1 MIHTVTS
8 CVLPRTP
15 LMSRTRSHTLSFLG
29 SAAYT
34 AMILI
39 SFRSPMRCVNSL
51 QNVSTLALLSPV
63 HWNID
68 RETALK
74 PTEPKT
80 EERIPFTSTY
90 HPDNLE
96 VKNILRSFKL
106 FQIDYETA
114 SIFKNTSPFVQT
126 WQKFPQFPTKR
137 IFTLVATP
145 AHLLKALLQSPDP
158 KAFSILATI
167 LTAPLPTWFTA

>member
-114 SIFKNTSPFVQT
+114 SIFKKHLSFRSNV
-126 WQKFPQFPTKR
+126 TKVSA
-137 IFTLVATP
+137 IP
-145 AHLLKALLQSPDP
+145 Y
-158 KAFSILATI
+158 
-167 LTAPLPTWFTA
+167 